1 MLLDINSL
9 FYSWIRGGIFLL
21 LIYHFVFYL
30 KHKEEVYK
38 YYSIYLL
45 GIFIFLIRDVFEGE
59 FMVCVYEYLVFSI
72 QFISFSFYIH
82 FTRKLLNTEEDY
94 PKWNKAAKKVS
105 ILLLIIALLLAV
117 VQAFYGF
124 ETQKKVLFY
133 GAPFLSIVLIG
144 GLAYVEVIKTKSGVY
159 SLIGS
164 IVLIVCANITALK
177 IIKDESFLIDLKVH
191 YMFYFFI
198 GILIQTIIYAF
209 LIADVLK
216 IIEVEKSQA
225 ELILHKKSAQLY
237 ELKMTAFKNRMNPHF
252 LFNSLNS
259 INNFVLQNKQEE
271 ASAYISKFSSLIRK
285 VLQTT
290 EKVYISLAEEL
301 HIAELYINIELARL
315 RNSFNYEIIVDNNIK
330 TDSVKVVPL
339 YLQPFVENAI
349 WHGLTLQKGDKKLLI
364 HVKEENG
371 CIITEVVDNGVGYE
385 KSLIKKKNQGI
396 QRKSFGIDTVK
407 NRLDLIYSPPK
418 VNLLISDMENKGT
431 KVTIIFP
438 SEEFFKTEGNVKNC
452 NHR

>member
-30 KHKEEVYK
+30 KHKEDIYK
-38 YYSIYLL
+38 YYSIYLF
-45 GIFIFLIRDVFEGE
+45 GIFIFLIKDVFEGE
-59 FMVCVYEYLVFSI
+59 FMTCVYEYLVFSI

-124 ETQKKVLFY
+124 ETQKKVLLY
-133 GAPFLSIVLIG
+133 GAPVLTIALVG
-144 GLAYVEVIKTKSGVY
+144 GLAFVEIIKTKVGLY
-159 SLIGS
+159 SLLGS
-164 IVLIVCANITALK
+164 IIALLGANITALK
-177 IIKDESFLIDLKVH
+177 IIKDESFLINLNVH
-191 YMFYFFI
+191 HMFYFFV

-216 IIEVEKSQA
+216 KKEIEKSRA
-225 ELILHKKSAQLY
+225 ELNLHKKSAQLY

-259 INNFVLQNKQEE
+259 INNFVLQNKKEE
-271 ASAYISKFSSLIRK
+271 TSAYISKFSSLIRK

-290 EKVYISLAEEL
+290 EKVYISLEEEL
-301 HIAELYINIELARL
+301 QIAELYINIELARL
-315 RNSFNYEIIVDNNIK
+315 RNSFNYEIIVDKDIK
-330 TDSVKVVPL
+330 TSSIKVVPL

-349 WHGLTLQKGDKKLLI
+349 WHGLTLQEGNKKLLI
-364 HVKEENG
+364 KVKEENNY
-371 CIITEVVDNGVGYE
+371 IITEVIDNGVGYKE
-385 KSLIKKKNQGI
+385 SLNKNKSQGI

-431 KVTIIFP
+431 KVTIVFP
-438 SEEFFKTEGNVKNC
+438 SEKF
-452 NHR
+452 